1 MSDKKRILITTPIY
15 YVNDKPHIGHAYT
28 TLAAD
33 VFTRFFRTQGK
44 EVFFLTGTDE
54 HGLKIAEIAEKVG
67 KTPKQICDENSKS
80 FKKAWQNL
88 RIEYDY
94 FIRTTDK
101 RHEEA
106 VKKFIENLKEKNA
119 IYEKEYKGL
128 YCVGCEKFLTE
139 KDLVDGLCPDHK
151 RKPEI
156 ISERNYFFKMDL
168 KGVKKLIE
176 TKKLKILP
184 RRAEKEVLGLLNQDL
199 EDFSISRQKE
209 RVKWGIDFPFDK
221 NQTVYVWVDALLN
234 YISAIGY
241 GDNKEEF
248 KKWWLNA
255 RVIHLLA
262 KDILKFH
269 AIYWPAMLLSVGIKA
284 PDEEFIHGF
293 FTING
298 QKMSKTLG
306 NFIDPN
312 DLVKKFGAE
321 ATRYLLLSQFSFNQ
335 DGDIKEEKFVDKYNS
350 DLAQGLGNLVS
361 RVLTLG
367 ERYGKQIVVQDS
379 NTNLITQAWKDYKKQ
394 MESFCFNEALATIW
408 KILSYCDKYIS
419 NAKPWEKM
427 NNEEEFQKILGELIY
442 ILANV
447 SLMLYPVMPETS
459 EKILAFLKLQN
470 IPRQEWSAQKLL
482 LKKQSPL
489 FPKKEP

>member
-1 MSDKKRILITTPIY
+1 MRKILITTPIY

-33 VFTRFFRTQGK
+33 VLTRFFRAQGK

-54 HGLKIAEIAEKVG
+54 HGAKIAEVAEKAG
-67 KTPKQICDENSKS
+67 KTPKEICDENSED

-88 RIEYDY
+88 EIKYDY

-106 VKKFIENLKEKNA
+106 VKKFVKKLKEKNA
-119 IYEKEYKGL
+119 IYEKEYEGL

-156 ISERNYFFKMDL
+156 VSEKNYFFKLDL
-168 KGVKKLIE
+168 KVVKKLIK
-176 TKKLKILP
+176 TKKLKISP
-184 RRAEKEVLGLLNQDL
+184 ARAKSEVLGLLNQGLD
-199 EDFSISRQKE
+199 DFSISRQKK
-209 RVKWGIDFPFDK
+209 RVKWGIDLPFDK
-221 NQTVYVWVDALLN
+221 NQTIYVWVDALLN

-241 GDNKEEF
+241 GDDEKEF
-248 KKWWLNA
+248 KKWWVNT

-269 AIYWPAMLLSVGIKA
+269 AVYWPAMLLSVGIKT

-321 ATRYLLLSQFSFNQ
+321 VTRYLLLSQFPLSQ
-335 DGDIKEEKFVDKYNS
+335 DGDVKEEKFAEKYNS
-350 DLAQGLGNLVS
+350 DLAQGIGNLVS
-361 RVLTLG
+361 RVLALG
-367 ERYGKQIVVQDS
+367 EQYSKQIMVQCL
-379 NTNLITQAWKDYKKQ
+379 NTDLVTNAWKDYEKQ
-394 MESFCFNEALATIW
+394 MEEIRFNDALATIW
-408 KILSYCDKYIS
+408 NLISYCDKYIS
-419 NAKPWEKM
+419 DTKPWEKIDD
-427 NNEEEFQKILGELIY
+427 EKEFQKILGELIY
-442 ILANV
+442 TLGNIA
-447 SLMLYPVMPETS
+447 LMLSPVMSKTS
-459 EKILAFLKLQN
+459 EKILKFLKLQN
-470 IPRQEWSAQKLL
+470 ISKQDWLSQKVL
-482 LKKQSPL
+482 LKKQPAL
-489 FPKKEP
+489 FPKLDN

>member
-1 MSDKKRILITTPIY
+1 MRYYITTPIY

-33 VFTRFFRTQGK
+33 ILTRFFRMQGK

-54 HGLKIAEIAEKVG
+54 HGMKIAEIAKKAG
-67 KTPKQICDENSKS
+67 KTPKEICDENSEN
-80 FKKAWQNL
+80 FKRAWENL
-88 RIEYDY
+88 EIKYDY

-106 VKKFIENLKEKNA
+106 VKKFVKKLKEKNV

-128 YCVGCEKFLTE
+128 YCIGCEKFLTE

-151 RKPEI
+151 RKPEEV
-156 ISERNYFFKMDL
+156 SENNFFFRLDL
-168 KGVKKLIE
+168 KAVKELIK

-184 RRAEKEVLGLLNQDL
+184 DRAESEALGLLNQELD
-199 EDFSISRQKE
+199 DFSISRQKE
-209 RVKWGIDFPFDK
+209 RVKWGIDLPFDK
-221 NQTVYVWVDALLN
+221 NQIIYVWVDALLN

-241 GDNKEEF
+241 GDNEEEF
-248 KKWWLNA
+248 KKWWVDA

-269 AIYWPAMLLSVGIKA
+269 AVYWPAMLLSIGIKN

-312 DLVKKFGAE
+312 DLVQKFGAE
-321 ATRYLLLSQFSFNQ
+321 VTRYLLLSQFPLSQ
-335 DGDIKEEKFVDKYNS
+335 DGDVKEEKFAEKYNS
-350 DLAQGLGNLVS
+350 DLAQGIGNLVS
-361 RVLTLG
+361 RVLALG
-367 ERYGKQIVVQDS
+367 EQYGKQIMIKCSSHD
-379 NTNLITQAWKDYKKQ
+379 LINKSWNDYEKQ
-394 MESFCFNEALATIW
+394 MGEFCFNDALVTIW
-408 KILSYCDKYIS
+408 NLISYCDKYIS
-419 NAKPWEKM
+419 DTKPWQKI
-427 NNEEEFQKILGELIY
+427 NDDEEFQEILGLLIY
-442 ILANV
+442 ILGNV
-447 SLMLYPVMPETS
+447 ALMLSPIMPKTS
-459 EKILAFLKLQN
+459 ITILEYFNLHDVSKEDWLS
-470 IPRQEWSAQKLL
+470 ILVL
-482 LKKQSPL
+482 LKKQLPL
-489 FPKKEP
+489 FPRLDN

>member
-1 MSDKKRILITTPIY
+1 MRKILITTPIY

-33 VFTRFFRTQGK
+33 VLTRFFRAQGK

-54 HGLKIAEIAEKVG
+54 HGAKIAEVAEKAG
-67 KTPKQICDENSKS
+67 KTPKEICDENSED

-88 RIEYDY
+88 EIKYDY

-106 VKKFIENLKEKNA
+106 VKKFVKKLKEKNA
-119 IYEKEYKGL
+119 IYEKEYEGL

-156 ISERNYFFKMDL
+156 VSEKNYFFKLDL
-168 KGVKKLIE
+168 KVVKKLIK
-176 TKKLKILP
+176 TKKLKISP
-184 RRAEKEVLGLLNQDL
+184 ARAKSEVLGLLNQELD
-199 EDFSISRQKE
+199 DFSISRQKK
-209 RVKWGIDFPFDK
+209 RVKWGIDLPFDK
-221 NQTVYVWVDALLN
+221 NQTIYVWVDALLN

-241 GDNKEEF
+241 GDDEKEF
-248 KKWWLNA
+248 KKWWVNT

-269 AIYWPAMLLSVGIKA
+269 AVYWPAMLLSVGIKT

-321 ATRYLLLSQFSFNQ
+321 VTRYLLLSQFPLSQ
-335 DGDIKEEKFVDKYNS
+335 DGDVKEEKFAEKYNS
-350 DLAQGLGNLVS
+350 DLAQGIGNLVS
-361 RVLTLG
+361 RILALG
-367 ERYGKQIVVQDS
+367 EQYGKQIIIQCS
-379 NTNLITQAWKDYKKQ
+379 NSDLIAKSWNDYNKQ
-394 MESFCFNEALATIW
+394 MEEFRFNDALATIW
-408 KILSYCDKYIS
+408 SLVSYCDKYIS
-419 NAKPWEKM
+419 DTKPWGKIDDEK
-427 NNEEEFQKILGELIY
+427 EFQKILGELIY
-442 ILANV
+442 ILGNI
-447 SLMLYPVMPETS
+447 SLMLSPAMPKTS
-459 EKILAFLKLQN
+459 EKILRSLKLQGASKQDWLS
-470 IPRQEWSAQKLL
+470 QEVL
-482 LKKQSPL
+482 LKKQSAL
-489 FPKKEP
+489 FPKLDN

>member
-1 MSDKKRILITTPIY
+1 MRKILITTPIY

-33 VFTRFFRTQGK
+33 VLTRFFRAQGK

-54 HGLKIAEIAEKVG
+54 HGAKIAEVAEKAG
-67 KTPKQICDENSKS
+67 KTPKEICDENSED

-88 RIEYDY
+88 EIKYDY

-106 VKKFIENLKEKNA
+106 VKKFVKKLKEKNA
-119 IYEKEYKGL
+119 IYEKEYEGL

-156 ISERNYFFKMDL
+156 VSEKNYFFKLDL
-168 KGVKKLIE
+168 KVVKKLIK
-176 TKKLKILP
+176 TKKLKISP
-184 RRAEKEVLGLLNQDL
+184 ARAKSEVLGLLNQELD
-199 EDFSISRQKE
+199 DFSISRQKK
-209 RVKWGIDFPFDK
+209 RVKWGIDLPFDK
-221 NQTVYVWVDALLN
+221 NQTIYVWVDALLN

-241 GDNKEEF
+241 GDDEKEF
-248 KKWWLNA
+248 KKWWVNT

-269 AIYWPAMLLSVGIKA
+269 AVYWPAMLLSVGIKT

-321 ATRYLLLSQFSFNQ
+321 VTRYLLLSQFPLSQ
-335 DGDIKEEKFVDKYNS
+335 DGDVKEEKFAEKYNS
-350 DLAQGLGNLVS
+350 DLAQGIGNLVS
-361 RVLTLG
+361 RVLALG
-367 ERYGKQIVVQDS
+367 EQYSKQIMVQCL
-379 NTNLITQAWKDYKKQ
+379 NTDLVTNAWKDYEKQ
-394 MESFCFNEALATIW
+394 MEEIRFNDALATIW
-408 KILSYCDKYIS
+408 NLISYCDKYIS
-419 NAKPWEKM
+419 DTKPWEKIDD
-427 NNEEEFQKILGELIY
+427 EKEFQKILGELIY
-442 ILANV
+442 TLGNIA
-447 SLMLYPVMPETS
+447 LMLSPVMSKTS
-459 EKILAFLKLQN
+459 EKILKFLKLQN
-470 IPRQEWSAQKLL
+470 ISKQDWLSQKVL
-482 LKKQSPL
+482 LKKQPAL
-489 FPKKEP
+489 FPKLDN